1 MKQLITLAFL
11 FIGLAFSAQNKKNL
25 KLHYNFQS
33 AASNGTVLDLSKN
46 GHNATLKNGAF
57 IDKMDNYTILNLGVS
72 KGYLDLGTSTGNLI
86 SSLTDFSIST
96 YVCISESADLNE
108 NGNFIWSFSN
118 SDDIISQPKGCMFY
132 SAKKEGFEITL
143 TDYRNQQ
150 GVERENVM
158 VKQQWKH
165 LVYTQSGTTGSVYVD
180 GNLVTSS
187 KVELQPKALGKTA
200 YNFIGKSP
208 YRSDSFLKGL
218 ISDFRI
224 YNKALSDSEIK
235 KLGTDLNGMNK
246 AYEEYKKK
254 PVEYVTNGNPL
265 FSHKYTADPAAFV
278 YNDTFYIY
286 SGLDMGDGRGYD
298 MPKWA
303 VFSSKDLKTWKE
315 HYTPLQRTDF
325 NWATDNTAW
334 ASQVVERNGKF
345 YWYVSTE
352 HAKIPG
358 KSLGVAVSDSP
369 TGPFIDARGSALV
382 TNDMTTKYTGI
393 SWDDI
398 DPTVLIDDDG
408 QAYIFWGNTQCY
420 YAKLKDN
427 MIELDSEIM
436 PVNVP
441 NFTEAPWIHKRGNT
455 YYLSYS
461 AWWPE
466 KTVYATSDNING
478 PWEYKG
484 IINELAGNCNTN
496 HHAIVEFKDKW
507 YFVYHNGGLFSGGSY
522 LRSVC
527 LDYLYYNEDN
537 TIQKIQMTTEGVK
550 KVETSEI
557 KNK

>member
-1 MKQLITLAFL
+1 MKQLITVAFL
-11 FIGLAFSAQNKKNL
+11 FIGLTISAQNKKNL
-25 KLHYNFQS
+25 KLHYDFKS
-33 AASNGTVLDLSKN
+33 ADSNGIILDQSKN
-46 GHNATLKNGAF
+46 KHNATLKNGAF
-57 IDKMDNYTILNLGVS
+57 VDKMDNYTILNLGVS
-72 KGYLDLGTSTGNLI
+72 KGYLDMGSGVGNLI
-86 SSLTDFSIST
+86 SSLTDFTVST
-96 YVCISESADLNE
+96 YVCISESADLNA
-108 NGNFIWSFSN
+108 NGNFIWTFSN

-132 SAKKEGFEITL
+132 SPKKDGYKITL
-143 TDYRNQQ
+143 TDYRTQQ
-150 GVERENVM
+150 GVGREKNM
-158 VKQQWKH
+158 VKQEWKH
-165 LVYTQSGTTGSVYVD
+165 LVYTQSGTAGSVYVD
-180 GNLVTSS
+180 GNLIKSS
-187 KVELQPKALGKTA
+187 EVNLLPKALGKTI
-200 YNFIGKSP
+200 YNFIGRSP
-208 YRSDSFLKGL
+208 YKDDSFLKGL

-224 YNKALSDSEIK
+224 YNKTLSAEEIK
-235 KLGTDLNGMNK
+235 KLATDLDGLNK

-254 PVEYVTNGNPL
+254 PVEYVINGNPL
-265 FSHKYTADPAAFV
+265 FSHKYTADPAALV
-278 YNDTFYIY
+278 YDDTFYIY
-286 SGLDMGDGRGYD
+286 SGLDMGDGKGYD

-303 VFSSKDLKTWKE
+303 VFSSKDLKTWTE

-325 NWATDNTAW
+325 KWATENTAW

-358 KSLGVAVSDSP
+358 KAIGVAVSDSP
-369 TGPFIDARGSALV
+369 TGPFKDARGSAMV
-382 TNDMTTKYTGI
+382 TNDMTTKWTGI

-436 PVNVP
+436 PVDVP

-484 IINELAGNCNTN
+484 IINEIAGNSNTN
-496 HHAIVEFKDKW
+496 HHAIVEFKNKW

-537 TIQKIQMTTEGVK
+537 TIKKINMTTEGVK
-550 KVETSEI
+550 KVESTELE
-557 KNK
+557 K